1 MRFLDQTVIL
11 MLLAIVLSFCS
22 GHSRSAKNYLSEAET
37 AYLEGNYSLAKLK
50 IDSIKILF
58 PKSFDEINSGF
69 SLMQEVRLSENKRN
83 IQFCDSMLNENY
95 NQLNEMLTKFDF
107 IRDDRYQ
114 EFGEYYPKIYP
125 HQASLNHNGLR
136 SGVGEKG
143 SLFIESILSGS
154 STKHNQIMAVSNDGS
169 YAETGVVTSDGLN
182 YRFNTLEK
190 SYEIVRYSGSDEN
203 GLAQYIYSYK
213 DKPITINFKG
223 NRTVTTTLTN
233 NAKQGIAQSFELSN
247 LLLSIEQL
255 KLEKEKSEVLIKYL
269 ENRKNQ

>member
-1 MRFLDQTVIL
+1 MRFLDQIIIL
-11 MLLAIVLSFCS
+11 MLLAVVLSSCS
-22 GHSRSAKNYLSEAET
+22 GRNRSAKNYLSEAET

-154 STKHNQIMAVSNDGS
+154 STKHNQIMAVSN
-169 YAETGVVTSDGLN
+169 
-182 YRFNTLEK
+182 YRFSTLEK